1 MKSNIDLVKEL
12 STTPGISG
20 FETNIENIIRR
31 ELKGS
36 VDKIETDDMGNV
48 ICTKKGK
55 KKCSY
60 CNVSISYG

>member
-48 ICTKKGK
+48 ICTDRK
-55 KKCSY
+55 S
-60 CNVSISYG
+60 VV